1 MKCAIYGAGSLG
13 TVLGAYMTKGGV
25 SVELVNRNRAHVD
38 ALREK
43 GAHITGTVD
52 FSTPVTAITPE
63 EMTAPYDVIF
73 LMTKQL
79 HNKEVVTFLKPLLAP
94 DGVIVTFQN
103 GIPEPGIA
111 EIVGESHTI
120 GCVVEWGATMDAP
133 GECVL
138 TSDPDSL
145 SFHMGGMQG
154 VSDAKLAEVRS
165 LLEKMCPVAMED
177 NLLGAR
183 WSKLL
188 INATFSGLGTVVGG
202 VFGDVSEKK
211 DARRVAVRCMKECID
226 VGHAAGATF
235 APVQGKDL
243 TKLFYYKNGFKHAIA
258 ELLVP
263 IAMKKHRAIE
273 PSMLQDLKKGKPCE
287 IDAINGVVCE
297 WGRKCGVPTPI
308 NDRIVEIV
316 KKEQAG
322 ELINGLREIAP
333 YVVIDCSSY
342 IANDIL
348 SASLTICCKPNK
360 QMPLGLPPR
369 GICILFIL
377 YMRRRHFS
385 AKNSSQKRFHFASY
399 SAWDTSVISFGV
411 KIPRRL
417 ASSANA

>member
-25 SVELVNRNRAHVD
+25 PVELVNRNRAHVD

-243 TKLFYYKNGFKHAIA
+243 TKLFYYKNGFKYRQ
-258 ELLVP
+258 LL
-263 IAMKKHRAIE
+263 
-273 PSMLQDLKKGKPCE
+273 C
-287 IDAINGVVCE
+287 
-297 WGRKCGVPTPI
+297 
-308 NDRIVEIV
+308 RI
-316 KKEQAG
+316 
-322 ELINGLREIAP
+322 
-333 YVVIDCSSY
+333 Y
-342 IANDIL
+342 IYLCI
-348 SASLTICCKPNK
+348 
-360 QMPLGLPPR
+360 
-369 GICILFIL
+369 ICIYLFKTYADNTDKPLLFCI
-377 YMRRRHFS
+377 
-385 AKNSSQKRFHFASY
+385 
-399 SAWDTSVISFGV
+399 
-411 KIPRRL
+411 
-417 ASSANA
+417 